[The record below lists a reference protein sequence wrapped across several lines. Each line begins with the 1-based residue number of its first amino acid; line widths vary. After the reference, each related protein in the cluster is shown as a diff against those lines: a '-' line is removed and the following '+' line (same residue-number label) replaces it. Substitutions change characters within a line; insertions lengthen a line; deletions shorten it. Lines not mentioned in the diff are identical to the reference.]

1 MGVQQAVVAPGRLGS
16 LAIVFVFGGMA
27 SASQSRANGE
37 FTLYTGSGVHSA
49 FISFVI
55 GLGILSVVALGSGSI
70 RRGIA
75 AIPRAVRA
83 GTLPIWAVPAGVLGG
98 VFIACASYSVALIGV
113 SLFAVGTVMAQTSTA
128 LAVDRIGLG
137 PTGRTRL
144 SANRIVAASLAIV
157 AVLIAAAPSIT
168 AADFAILA
176 VLASILGGVATTVQ
190 QGLNGRITVAAK
202 QPIATTWLN
211 FLFGSLGLLIGLL
224 FAMAFLGDTF
234 TWPSSGPWWMW
245 LGGVFGV
252 VFILT
257 SAWAVPRLGVLVT
270 MLSVIAGQLTGALV
284 YDLLLPVGDNTLTWQ
299 IVAGVLLTFVAV
311 YLGSMRRPGQVLR

>member
-1 MGVQQAVVAPGRLGS
+1 MSGQHAAPAAGRLGS

-55 GLGILSVVALGSGSI
+55 GLVILSVVALGSGSI

-144 SANRIVAASLAIV
+144 SANRIIAAILAIV
-157 AVLIAAAPSIT
+157 AVVIAAAPSIT

-176 VLASILGGVATTVQ
+176 VLASILGGIATTVQ

-224 FAMAFLGDTF
+224 FAMAFLGDSF

-284 YDLLLPVGDNTLTWQ
+284 SDLLLPVGDNTLTWQ

-311 YLGSMRRPGQVLR
+311 YIGSMRRPGQVLR